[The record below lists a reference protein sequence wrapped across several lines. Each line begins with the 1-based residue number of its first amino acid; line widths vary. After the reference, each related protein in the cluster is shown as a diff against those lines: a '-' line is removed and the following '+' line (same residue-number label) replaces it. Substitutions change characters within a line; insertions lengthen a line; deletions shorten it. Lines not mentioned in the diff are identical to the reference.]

1 MLFKDD
7 ILPTMGIEFY
17 MRSSSDISSL
27 PPTPAMTPALKAAVV
42 KSKWK
47 ISAFAKGSNNWIL
60 HVFLLSILLSILV
73 RPK

>member
-7 ILPTMGIEFY
+7 ILPTMGIESY
-17 MRSSSDISSL
+17 MRNSSEISSL
-27 PPTPAMTPALKAAVV
+27 PPTPATTLALKAAVV
-42 KSKWK
+42 KREWTF
-47 ISAFAKGSNNWIL
+47 SAFDKGSNNWII